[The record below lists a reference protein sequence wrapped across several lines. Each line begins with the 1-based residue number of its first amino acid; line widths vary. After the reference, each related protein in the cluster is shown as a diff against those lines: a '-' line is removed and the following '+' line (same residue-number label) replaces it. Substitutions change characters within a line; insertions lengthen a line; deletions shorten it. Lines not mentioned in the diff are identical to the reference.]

1 MPSPWLIEA
10 DTEFLNHGS
19 FGSCPEPVLA
29 VQRELRDRL
38 EREPVR
44 FFVRDL
50 EPLLDRTRA
59 ALATLLGAHARDLA
73 LVPNATAGVNAV
85 LSSVRL
91 RPRDV
96 VAVTSHSYNAC
107 NNAARRWAERAG
119 AEVRVIELPFP
130 VESERAIE
138 ERILGAL
145 DGRTRLLLVDHVTSP
160 TGLVLPIARVVRE
173 AEARGIEV
181 LVDGAH
187 APGMLELS
195 LDALGASYYT
205 GNLHKW
211 TCAPKGAAFLHVR
224 ADKQQGLHP
233 AITSH
238 GANSPRTDRS
248 RFLVEFDWTGTD
260 DPTALLS
267 VPAAL
272 AFVDALAP
280 GGIAEVARD
289 NRALALEARAILC
302 AALGVEPPCPDS
314 MIGSLAAVPLPP
326 RPPEAPARGAV
337 YPEALQD
344 ALVDRHRIQVPIVPF
359 PAPPARL
366 VRLSAQRYNR
376 RAQYER
382 LASALLEE
390 LARERA

>member
-19 FGSCPEPVLA
+19 FGACPEPVLA
-29 VQRELRDRL
+29 VQRALREQL

-50 EPLLDRTRA
+50 EPLLDRTRT
-59 ALATLLGAHARDLA
+59 ALAILLGARAHDLA
-73 LVPNATAGVNAV
+73 LVPNATFGVNAV

-91 RPRDV
+91 QPRDV
-96 VAVTSHSYNAC
+96 VAVTSHGYNAC

-119 AEVRVIELPFP
+119 AELRVIELPFP

-138 ERILGAL
+138 ERILAAL

-187 APGMLELS
+187 APGMLPLS

-224 ADKQQGLHP
+224 ADKQEGLHP

-238 GANSPRTDRS
+238 GANSQRTDRS

-289 NRALALEARAILC
+289 NRTLALEARAILC
-302 AALGVEPPCPDS
+302 DALGVEPPCPAS
-314 MIGSLAAVPLPP
+314 MVGSLAAVPLPP
-326 RPPEAPARGAV
+326 RPIEAPARGAV

-366 VRLSAQRYNR
+366 VRVSAQRYNR